1 MRTRTLPDGR
11 LDGGFAFPLGC
22 VAVVTAA
29 TAAGLSGAAA
39 RPGYALFALVLVVL
53 ALSAYTGPAAALG
66 VTAVAWA
73 VQSGFF
79 VGRAG
84 QLVFDAES
92 ARAAL
97 VLAAGGLTG
106 LALGAVFRFVRAAGQ
121 VTEIPEIPAPRRPV
135 PDPARRAATAASM
148 RGRPA
153 G

>member
-1 MRTRTLPDGR
+1 MSTRTLPDGK

-22 VAVVTAA
+22 AAVVTAA

-39 RPGYALFALVLVVL
+39 HHGYALSALVLVVL
-53 ALSAYTGPAAALG
+53 VVASYTGATAALG

-73 VQSGFF
+73 VHSGFF

-97 VLAAGGLTG
+97 LLAAGGLTG
-106 LALGAVFRFVRAAGQ
+106 LALGAAVRHIRLPHAP
-121 VTEIPEIPAPRRPV
+121 TIPAPRRPLAAEGDF
-135 PDPARRAATAASM
+135 PDVQRRESALHNA
-148 RGRPA
+148 
-153 G
+153 